1 MNIQVKSAGRVLDVL
16 ELFSQELEPLGV
28 SEVSRRLALPKS
40 SAHGLLTTLAMRGY
54 LLNDGGEYRLAP
66 EVQGPW
72 TVDSLARLTT
82 IARPV
87 MQRIAA
93 ATGESAFLGVM
104 TPDLRVRYVAKV
116 VSRNEV
122 RYDASLDHL
131 RLAHCTSIGLA
142 ILGSGEVA
150 TIDRYLREVSLVA
163 ATPRSITDHETLR
176 RVLVRARKDGFAEIR
191 DGNVEGASGVS
202 APIFQN
208 GAVKAALNLGAPS
221 SRFAAARLA
230 MRKAVIEGA
239 AEVTRGLAQGTTPSP
254 AARAA

>member
-1 MNIQVKSAGRVLDVL
+1 MNIEVKSAGRVLDVL

-40 SAHGLLTTLAMRGY
+40 SAHGLLTTLAARGY
-54 LLNDGGEYRLAP
+54 LLNEGRGYRLAP
-66 EVQGPW
+66 DVEGPW
-72 TVDSLARLTT
+72 TAGSLARLTT

-87 MQRIAA
+87 MRDIAL

-104 TPDLRVRYVAKV
+104 TPELRVRYVAKV

-142 ILGSGEVA
+142 ILGSGEVT
-150 TIDRYLREVSLVA
+150 TIDRYLREVPLTA
-163 ATPRSITDHETLR
+163 ATPHSITDREALR
-176 RVLVRARKDGFAEIR
+176 RVLARARKDGFAEMR

-221 SRFAAARLA
+221 SRFAVARLA
-230 MRKAVIEGA
+230 MRKAVVDGA
-239 AEVTRGLAQGTTPSP
+239 AEVTRCLAQGTASRP